1 MTPASQRIA
10 RRSTGRA
17 SSAIGG
23 PFVWTFDG
31 PLATCIADMEDTLR
45 RLIVQLGEVAAISVL
60 IELSLP
66 ALKRRVDAGDA
77 IQPAW
82 GEFLDRLAQR
92 YGLPATARV
101 RPLRDDGPLA
111 ILVIAY
117 RS

>member
-1 MTPASQRIA
+1 L
-10 RRSTGRA
+10 
-17 SSAIGG
+17 
-23 PFVWTFDG
+23 VWTFDG
-31 PLATCIADMEDTLR
+31 AFATCIADMEDTLR

-60 IELSLP
+60 VELSLP

-92 YGLPATARV
+92 YGLPATPRV

>member
-1 MTPASQRIA
+1 MKPASHRIPK
-10 RRSTGRA
+10 RSNPSA
-17 SSAIGG
+17 SYAIGG

-31 PLATCIADMEDTLR
+31 PFATCISDMEDTLR
-45 RLIVQLGEVAAISVL
+45 RMIVQLGEVAAISVL

-66 ALKRRVDAGDA
+66 ALKRRVNAGDA

-82 GEFLDRLAQR
+82 GEFLDRLARR
-92 YGLPATARV
+92 YGLPAAARV
-101 RPLRDDGPLA
+101 RPLRGDGPLA

>member
-1 MTPASQRIA
+1 MPRPSKP
-10 RRSTGRA
+10 SA
-17 SSAIGG
+17 SSSIGG
-23 PFVWTFDG
+23 PFIWKFDG
-31 PLATCIADMEDTLR
+31 PFATCIADMEDTLR

-66 ALKRRVDAGDA
+66 ALKRRVHAGDA

-82 GEFLDRLAQR
+82 GEFLDRLARR
-92 YGLPATARV
+92 YGLPAPARV

>member
-1 MTPASQRIA
+1 MTTAS
-10 RRSTGRA
+10 RRVQRA
-17 SSAIGG
+17 STRAAGAIGG
-23 PFVWTFDG
+23 PFIWSFDG
-31 PLATCIADMEDTLR
+31 PFATCIADMEDTLR
-45 RLIVQLGEVAAISVL
+45 RLIMQLGDVAAISVL

-92 YGLPATARV
+92 YGLPSAARV

>member
-1 MTPASQRIA
+1 VKPASHKIR

-66 ALKRRVDAGDA
+66 AL
-77 IQPAW
+77 QPAW

-92 YGLPATARV
+92 YGLPAAARV